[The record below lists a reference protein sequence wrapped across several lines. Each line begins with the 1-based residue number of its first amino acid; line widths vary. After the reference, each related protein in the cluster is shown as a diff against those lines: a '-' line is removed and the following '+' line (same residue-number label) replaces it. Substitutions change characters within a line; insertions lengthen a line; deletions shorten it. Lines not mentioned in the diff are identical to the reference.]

1 MERHYLLGN
10 EAIAHACLESGID
23 FASGLPGTP
32 SSEVIDVLRVQKDP
46 AYHVEWSVNE
56 KVALENALAAAW
68 CGLRAICTMKHVG
81 LNVAADPLMTSAYTG
96 VTGGLVIMS
105 ADDPF
110 AHSSQNEQDTRSYA
124 HFARLPC
131 LDPPGVQ
138 EAHDMIRT
146 AFEISEEFK
155 LPVLFRPTTRIC
167 HSKGDVELGAIIP
180 STRKG
185 EFHKDPRQYMVI
197 PAHTRVLHKK
207 LNEKQPALKK
217 RLVERGLNHYT
228 IRGKTAIIAS
238 GIGASY
244 VQELLP
250 PDVSF
255 MKIGAYP
262 VDEEWLGE
270 FAKKHEKILVIE
282 ELAPVVEEAVR
293 QVAGCVPVFGKING
307 YAPYEGE
314 LSPAGV
320 AAIMVSA
327 GFLQQNPFAVS
338 EPVQNLPMRP
348 PILCAG
354 CHHRAAFYAMK
365 KVFKESAIYPSDI
378 GCYTLGLQLGAVD
391 TTICMGA
398 SITVGS
404 GISHSDA
411 SHDVVCT
418 IGDSTFLHTG
428 IQGLMNAV
436 YNGANMTVV
445 ILDNRI
451 TAMTGHQPN
460 PNTGVTATGVET
472 PPVSLDA
479 ICRACGVT
487 FVETVD
493 PYDMTGIL
501 RVLEEAKKKT
511 GVRVIIAKQM
521 CVIVA
526 RRAGVKRGRYAVNP
540 ESAPA
545 AAPACGSGV
554 PRSSLRTRRPGSM
567 TCAAGVQSAPAS
579 VRWGLSHGRLSN
591 DRKFRYPDRRD
602 RRAGNDS
609 RVQHP
614 RRGLPS

>member
-1 MERHYLLGN
+1 MQRHYLLGN

-23 FASGLPGTP
+23 FASGYPGTP

-46 AYHVEWSVNE
+46 AYYVEWSVNE

-68 CGLRAICTMKHVG
+68 CGIRAICTMKHVG

-110 AHSSQNEQDTRSYA
+110 AHSSQNEQDTRCYA

-131 LDPPGVQ
+131 LDPAGVQ

-146 AFEISEEFK
+146 AFEISEEFR

-167 HSKGDVELGAIIP
+167 HSKGDVELGAVVP

-185 EFHKDPRQYMVI
+185 EFHKDPRQYVVI
-197 PAHTRVLHKK
+197 PAHTRLLHKK

-228 IRGKTAIIAS
+228 IKGKTAIIAS

-262 VDEEWLGE
+262 IDEEWLGE
-270 FAKKHEKILVIE
+270 FARKHEKILVIE

-314 LSPAGV
+314 LSPAVV
-320 AAIMVSA
+320 AAIMVKA
-327 GFLQQNPFAVS
+327 GFLPENPFAAM

-354 CHHRAAFYAMK
+354 CHHRAAFYAIK
-365 KVFKESAIYPSDI
+365 KVFKECRDLPERHRVLHARAPAAAPLIPPSVWVPRSRS
-378 GCYTLGLQLGAVD
+378 GVGLPIPVSPGTWSVP
-391 TTICMGA
+391 
-398 SITVGS
+398 
-404 GISHSDA
+404 
-411 SHDVVCT
+411 

-460 PNTGVTATGVET
+460 PNTGVTATGVES

-493 PYDMTGIL
+493 PYDMTGMV
-501 RVLEEAKKKT
+501 RVLEAAKARK
-511 GVRVIIAKQM
+511 GVKVIIAKQM

-540 ESAPA
+540 EICTGCGTCVRFGCPA
-545 AAPACGSGV
+545 IEFVDEKARINDLCSG
-554 PRSSLRTRRPGSM
+554 
-567 TCAAGVQSAPAS
+567 CAVCAHLCPVGAIA
-579 VRWGLSHGRLSN
+579 REAKR
-591 DRKFRYPDRRD
+591 
-602 RRAGNDS
+602 
-609 RVQHP
+609 
-614 RRGLPS
+614 

>member
-10 EAIAHACLESGID
+10 EAIAHACLESGIC
-23 FASGLPGTP
+23 FVSGYPGTP
-32 SSEVIDVLRVQKDP
+32 SSEVVDVLRVQKDLTC
-46 AYHVEWSVNE
+46 HVEWSVNE

-81 LNVAADPLMTSAYTG
+81 LNVAADALMTSAYTG

-110 AHSSQNEQDTRSYA
+110 AHSSQNEQDTRCYA

-131 LDPPGVQ
+131 LDPSGVQ
-138 EAHDMIRT
+138 EAHDMIAT
-146 AFEISEEFK
+146 AFEISEEFR

-167 HSKGDVELGAIIP
+167 HSKGDVELGEVVP
-180 STRKG
+180 NTRTG
-185 EFHKDPRQYMVI
+185 EFHKDPRQYVVI
-197 PAHTRVLHKK
+197 PAHTRILHKK

-217 RLVERGLNHYT
+217 RLVEKGLNHFS
-228 IRGKTAIIAS
+228 IRGNTAIIAS

-250 PDVSF
+250 PGVSF

-262 VDEEWLGE
+262 IDEEWLGK
-270 FAKKHEKILVIE
+270 FAQQHEKVLIIE

-314 LSPAGV
+314 LSPAVV
-320 AAIMVSA
+320 AGIMVKA
-327 GFLQQNPFAVS
+327 GFLEKNPFAS
-338 EPVQNLPMRP
+338 PTPVQDLPMRP

-365 KVFKESAIYPSDI
+365 KVFGESAIYPSDI
-378 GCYTLGLQLGAVD
+378 GCYTLGIQLGAVD

-404 GISHSDA
+404 GIVHSGE
-411 SHDVVCT
+411 SRDVVCT

-479 ICRACGVT
+479 VCRSCGVT

-493 PYDMTGIL
+493 PYDLTGML
-501 RVLEEAKKKT
+501 RVLEAAKTMK
-511 GVRVIIAKQM
+511 GVKVIIAKQM

-526 RRAGVKRGRYAVNP
+526 RRAGVKRGHYAVNP
-540 ESAPA
+540 ETCTGCGTCVRFGCPA
-545 AAPACGSGV
+545 IELVDKKARINERCSGCMV
-554 PRSSLRTRRPGSM
+554 CTRLCPVG
-567 TCAAGVQSAPAS
+567 AI
-579 VRWGLSHGRLSN
+579 
-591 DRKFRYPDRRD
+591 
-602 RRAGNDS
+602 S
-609 RVQHP
+609 REAKK
-614 RRGLPS
+614 

>member
-10 EAIAHACLESGID
+10 EAIAHACLESGIE
-23 FASGLPGTP
+23 FVSGYPGTP
-32 SSEVIDVLRVQKDP
+32 SSEVVDVLRVQKDLP
-46 AYHVEWSVNE
+46 CHVEWSVNE

-68 CGLRAICTMKHVG
+68 CGIRAICTMKHVG

-110 AHSSQNEQDTRSYA
+110 AHSSQNEQDTRCYA

-131 LDPPGVQ
+131 LDPSGVQ

-167 HSKGDVELGAIIP
+167 HSKGDVELDAAVPG
-180 STRKG
+180 TRKG
-185 EFHKDPRQYMVI
+185 EFHKDPRQYVVI
-197 PAHTRVLHKK
+197 PAHTRILHKK

-217 RLVERGLNHYT
+217 RLVDRGLNHFT
-228 IRGKTAIIAS
+228 IRGPTAVIAS

-250 PDVSF
+250 PGVSF

-262 VDEEWLGE
+262 IDEEWLGG
-270 FAKKHEKILVIE
+270 FARKHEKILVIE

-314 LSPAGV
+314 LSPAVV
-320 AAIMVSA
+320 ALIMVKA
-327 GFLQQNPFAVS
+327 GFLPDNPFAAP
-338 EPVQNLPMRP
+338 EPVQNLPLRP

-365 KVFKESAIYPSDI
+365 RVFKESAIYPSDI

-436 YNGANMTVV
+436 YNGADMTVV

-460 PNTGVTATGVET
+460 PNTGITATGTES
-472 PPVSLDA
+472 PPISLDA
-479 ICRACGVT
+479 ICRSCGVT

-493 PYDMTGIL
+493 PYDLTGML
-501 RVLEEAKKKT
+501 RVLEVAKKKK

-521 CVIVA
+521 CVIAA

-540 ESAPA
+540 DLCTGCGTCVKFGCPA
-545 AAPACGSGV
+545 IEFVDEKARINELCSG
-554 PRSSLRTRRPGSM
+554 
-567 TCAAGVQSAPAS
+567 CAVCA
-579 VRWGLSHGRLSN
+579 RLCPVGAIA
-591 DRKFRYPDRRD
+591 REGKR
-602 RRAGNDS
+602 
-609 RVQHP
+609 
-614 RRGLPS
+614 